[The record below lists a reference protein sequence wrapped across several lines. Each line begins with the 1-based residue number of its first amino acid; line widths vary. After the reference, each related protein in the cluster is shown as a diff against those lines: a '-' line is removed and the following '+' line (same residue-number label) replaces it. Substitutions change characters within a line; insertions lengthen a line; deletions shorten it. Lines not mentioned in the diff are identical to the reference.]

1 MKDVKNS
8 MEILT
13 IINMMDTYL
22 YMIVE
27 ISYYLI
33 ILQKDLEKLLEEI
46 R

>member
-1 MKDVKNS
+1 

-22 YMIVE
+22 YMIME
-27 ISYYLI
+27 ILYYRI
-33 ILQKDLEKLLEEI
+33 ILQKDLERLLEET